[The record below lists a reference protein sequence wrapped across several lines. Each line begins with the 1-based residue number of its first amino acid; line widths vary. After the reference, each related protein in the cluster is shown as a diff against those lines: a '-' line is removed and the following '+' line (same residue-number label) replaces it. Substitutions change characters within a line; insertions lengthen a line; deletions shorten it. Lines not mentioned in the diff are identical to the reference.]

1 MDDNQKIV
9 FNFYG
14 GSQQINPNATTA
26 TQIYYGDQFAAD
38 KLRKETLAP
47 LNLSPEQEALAAHVS
62 HLENLPVYFS
72 SLQRCETAAE
82 LADVAMLMLR
92 QEPCITE
99 ELVVKERFIQKLLDL
114 CPMLTT
120 GNSIANLR
128 VSINNALAKR
138 PRK

>member
-1 MDDNQKIV
+1 MDDDKQIV

-14 GSQQINPNATTA
+14 GSPQVNPKATTA
-26 TQIYYGDQFAAD
+26 IQNFYGDQFAAD
-38 KLRKETLAP
+38 KLRKEALAP
-47 LNLSPEQEALAAHVS
+47 LDLSPEQEALAIHVS
-62 HLENLPVYFS
+62 HLENLPLYFS

-99 ELVVKERFIQKLLDL
+99 DLVVKEKFIQKLLTL
-114 CPMLTT
+114 CPQLTT
-120 GNSIANLR
+120 GNSMANLR

-138 PRK
+138 SRK